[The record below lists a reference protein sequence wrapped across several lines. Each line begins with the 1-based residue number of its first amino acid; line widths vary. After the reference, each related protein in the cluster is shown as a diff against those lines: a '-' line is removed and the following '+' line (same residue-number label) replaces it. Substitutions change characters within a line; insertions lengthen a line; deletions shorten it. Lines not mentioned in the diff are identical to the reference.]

1 MENSLFSIHFP
12 SMDLPLLFPS
22 FLPLSDPVRRDPA
35 EALQLWL
42 EWWASQAADLQRW
55 ASSAA
60 ASDTGDGTARWSC
73 KLVFCRMTH
82 FDTNRQVS

>member
-35 EALQLWL
+35 EALQLWVTRVVGKSSGRST
-42 EWWASQAADLQRW
+42 AVGK
-55 ASSAA
+55 SSA
-60 ASDTGDGTARWSC
+60 GE
-73 KLVFCRMTH
+73 
-82 FDTNRQVS
+82 